1 MTSNLKAIL
10 CETQEDIDKC
20 IKIRIEVFVDEQGYE
35 LDDELDEKDPLSDHI
50 LLLRGDDP
58 QGTIRYYHPM
68 GKLGRLGV
76 LQSARGLGAGKL
88 LVEALEDHVKT
99 RKGKAGIAESGKSE
113 VQIVANAQAYAE
125 GFYRKCGY
133 SREGDEFL
141 EDGQPHVRMVKTVIL
156 DPPQPWDVATPGSSP
171 CQVDPPTILLK

>member
-125 GFYRKCGY
+125 VSLNFTYCI
-133 SREGDEFL
+133 SQSTICL
-141 EDGQPHVRMVKTVIL
+141 QLTVV
-156 DPPQPWDVATPGSSP
+156 WSTVTGRAFTASVAIQGKATNF
-171 CQVDPPTILLK
+171 